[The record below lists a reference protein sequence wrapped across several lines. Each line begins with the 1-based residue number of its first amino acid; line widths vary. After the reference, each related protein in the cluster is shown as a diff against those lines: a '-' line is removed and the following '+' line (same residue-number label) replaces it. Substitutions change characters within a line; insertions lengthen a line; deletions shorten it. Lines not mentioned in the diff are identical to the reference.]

1 MEEEDDN
8 DTERKSN
15 DPEEPTSRRQ
25 GSLTGCHYYPQ
36 LTYLENLRLNLM
48 SYQAHLNHGLTTADL
63 Q

>member
-1 MEEEDDN
+1 MEEEDEI
-8 DTERKSN
+8 DTDRKSN
-15 DPEEPTSRRQ
+15 DQEEPSCRRQ

-48 SYQAHLNHGLTTADL
+48 SYQAHLNNGLTTADL